1 MQEFELRV
9 EPLDNNNFAIALCQ
23 RSYKKAG
30 EKRRPQ
36 SKQIGKVQGQSLVL
50 IRQVIY
56 DVLKANNYDPKTLSY
71 KRQSAYIISEE
82 FGVTLAILFQVLQPI
97 SKPDR
102 IIKIAQSIA
111 AMSYEEA
118 NYWFALITNGRSNA
132 LKAMLV
138 LFELRRRSTHPA
150 LRAPLRG
157 GDFAR

>member
-71 KRQSAYIISEE
+71 KRQSSYIITEE

-132 LKAMLV
+132 LKAMRV
-138 LFELRRRSTHPA
+138 LF
-150 LRAPLRG
+150 
-157 GDFAR
+157 D

>member
-1 MQEFELRV
+1 LQGSDKSGIAPGTSVLERLVEGKHTVLLKVTLYQNNVLVDREF
-9 EPLDNNNFAIALCQ
+9 
-23 RSYKKAG
+23 
-30 EKRRPQ
+30 RP
-36 SKQIGKVQGQSLVL
+36 SDEYETGIDSITIVL

-56 DVLKANNYDPKTLSY
+56 DVLKANNYNPKTLSH
-71 KRQSAYIISEE
+71 KRQSAYIITEE

-132 LKAMLV
+132 LKAIGV
-138 LFELRRRSTHPA
+138 LF
-150 LRAPLRG
+150 
-157 GDFAR
+157 D